1 MDTKDKLSKV
11 SLVLHWVV
19 GVLMIYMILSG
30 LTMESL
36 EVRWFFD
43 SHTSLGV
50 LIVVVVIPRI
60 IWRYYNGWPEAMGSY
75 SKLEKIAG
83 KVVHWTLLLCTIL
96 MPASGMLLAV
106 AGGHGLHI
114 FALEV
119 LPEVYDPN
127 NPDETL
133 VLYPRL
139 QELSIFTHYIIGQ
152 FILPAALLL
161 HIAGA
166 LKHHFLDKDKTLLRI
181 LGK

>member
-106 AGGHGLHI
+106 AGGHGCI
-114 FALEV
+114 FSHSKYYQRFMI
-119 LPEVYDPN
+119 P
-127 NPDETL
+127 
-133 VLYPRL
+133 
-139 QELSIFTHYIIGQ
+139 II
-152 FILPAALLL
+152 LM
-161 HIAGA
+161 
-166 LKHHFLDKDKTLLRI
+166 KHLCYTQDYKS
-181 LGK
+181 